1 MIRTLRSALERARAV
16 AWTQLDTE
24 PKPSSD
30 DERGME
36 ESLDAPHAQWV
47 IGAGIL
53 CDAVMGSADGQIG
66 SALTDAASALA
77 YAAAKSRARCTRTDP
92 GDANL

>member
-1 MIRTLRSALERARAV
+1 
-16 AWTQLDTE
+16 
-24 PKPSSD
+24 
-30 DERGME
+30 ME
-36 ESLDAPHAQWV
+36 EPHAQWV

-53 CDAVMGSADGQIG
+53 CDAVMGSTDGQIG

-77 YAAAKSRARCTRTDP
+77 YAAAKSRTRTYP

>member
-1 MIRTLRSALERARAV
+1 M

-24 PKPSSD
+24 PKPSPD
-30 DERGME
+30 DERGTE

-53 CDAVMGSADGQIG
+53 CDAVMGSTDGQIG

-77 YAAAKSRARCTRTDP
+77 YAAAKSRARCTQTDP

>member
-1 MIRTLRSALERARAV
+1 M

-24 PKPSSD
+24 PKPSPD

-36 ESLDAPHAQWV
+36 EPHAQWV

-77 YAAAKSRARCTRTDP
+77 YAAAKSRTRTYP